1 MFKWSGD
8 FDVPAIGED
17 VIIRVNGI
25 GSAKVVG
32 YATQNGYLGV
42 MTVPYSPP
50 DWWVRQNGSPS
61 PDNAALAFGAEISR
75 VKASMEAKSGR
86 ANECGVHHIAEVAH
100 GAGVQRR
107 ACGL

>member
-1 MFKWSGD
+1 MKNTFMRHTVVPPHTRDPFAHDMFKWSGD

-75 VKASMEAKSGR
+75 VKASMEAESG
-86 ANECGVHHIAEVAH
+86 E
-100 GAGVQRR
+100 GA
-107 ACGL
+107 